1 MFSWANKQLERLAE
15 TVAPPPVDPTT
26 GTTSA
31 SHLFLTALNS
41 GDSSGEME
49 ALAIIRTNFSNGS
62 FDPRMSLNV
71 RGMTALHVAS
81 TKCASSIIRELLTN
95 ASIYGIDVNSTDSE
109 GNTAL
114 HHAAASSTGGIDPN
128 QSLSIVKLLV
138 EEYSANVLWKN
149 YNGYTP
155 YDMARSQ
162 TVRGYLLP
170 KQLQAEAALGIMDDN
185 ATTATTTSSLVNNNA
200 GPPPTSIPIAAISN
214 HIGGEEKEDV
224 YDPVAALMRPT
235 VGALGN
241 VRNYTSVPS
250 LSTSAASSTTAATTT
265 MTMPT
270 MMSSAMSS
278 MQTPSFHQQHQEQD
292 QEQLL
297 QLTSNND
304 DATASVVHP
313 SSSSSSSSS
322 SSVLPEGWIECIDQ
336 TTNAIY
342 YYNSITGVSSWDHPS
357 SLSSSLIQGEGVVGG
372 GGDINHYTG
381 TIETNLQKDA
391 LPDGWIECVDPTNSN
406 IVYYY
411 NETTGVSQWDRPI
424 TTMEDD
430 TPTNNNEGGNNVN
443 WDTLQ
448 KDIAAITV
456 TDDITNNDSDNIVVE
471 DIVLTNA
478 NDVNVAKTVAEES
491 IQSLSHT
498 TNECFEQ
505 PAISSATTTALMSS
519 FDEDDDDGGGDDTV
533 VSPPPFDTTNDPS
546 LATESLYHQP
556 PPPPMEEEIPPP
568 HKEVHDSSSMT
579 PSIVTDEQKYNM
591 PVKTTL
597 FAITPP
603 FVSVTTPKQPQ
614 PQQEQLL
621 RPLLNAPSSGNTTSN
636 RGRGGVGGPSA
647 TSTATSTIITATTR
661 LQQSSAPTSGTGGG
675 GYALRGGHANA
686 AAAILSSSSHSI
698 TAPMSGGSVGSATT
712 TTRPRV
718 LYKPD
723 GFHSSSNDRE
733 LQLKYGHVTNEHDQQ
748 RLALIGPPPTSLGVG
763 GVGGNSSS
771 TSSSSSTQ
779 VGGVGGVGGTSMPPV
794 GGVGYA
800 NNNPYFASSSSSR
813 YPLSAAPSSFGGYD
827 PNNRGVLGATSSV
840 IPAYATFQS
849 PPPKDD

>member
-1 MFSWANKQLERLAE
+1 
-15 TVAPPPVDPTT
+15 
-26 GTTSA
+26 
-31 SHLFLTALNS
+31 
-41 GDSSGEME
+41 
-49 ALAIIRTNFSNGS
+49 
-62 FDPRMSLNV
+62 MSLNV

-81 TKCASSIIRELLTN
+81 TKCASSIIRELLAN
-95 ASIYGIDVNSTDSE
+95 ASLYGIDVNSTDSE

-114 HHAAASSTGGIDPN
+114 HHAAASSSGSGTTGGMDPN
-128 QSLSIVKLLV
+128 QCLSIVKLLV
-138 EEYSANVLWKN
+138 EEYNANVLWKN
-149 YNGYTP
+149 YNALTP

-185 ATTATTTSSLVNNNA
+185 ATTTATTTTSSLVNNNA
-200 GPPPTSIPIAAISN
+200 GPPPTSIPISNISN
-214 HIGGEEKEDV
+214 HIGGEKEEDV

-250 LSTSAASSTTAATTT
+250 LSTSAATTTTATTT
-265 MTMPT
+265 SMPT
-270 MMSSAMSS
+270 MMSHTMSS
-278 MQTPSFHQQHQEQD
+278 PMMQTPSFHQQYQEQD

-297 QLTSNND
+297 QPTSNNND
-304 DATASVVHP
+304 NATESVVPP
-313 SSSSSSSSS
+313 SSSSPSS

-336 TTNAIY
+336 MTNAIY

-357 SLSSSLIQGEGVVGG
+357 SSSSSLIQGEGGGG
-372 GGDINHYTG
+372 GGDDVNHYTE

-391 LPDGWIECVDPTNSN
+391 LQDGWIECVDPTNSN

-411 NETTGVSQWDRPI
+411 NETTGVSQWDRPM
-424 TTMEDD
+424 TMEDD
-430 TPTNNNEGGNNVN
+430 TPSKNEGGNNVN

-448 KDIAAITV
+448 KDIAAVTV
-456 TDDITNNDSDNIVVE
+456 TDDNTNNDIDNIVVE

-478 NDVNVAKTVAEES
+478 NDVHVAKTVAEES
-491 IQSLSHT
+491 IQSFSHT

-505 PAISSATTTALMSS
+505 PVISVATTTALMSS
-519 FDEDDDDGGGDDTV
+519 FGEDDDDDGGDDNVLST
-533 VSPPPFDTTNDPS
+533 PPLDTTNDPS

-556 PPPPMEEEIPPP
+556 QPTEEEMPPP
-568 HKEVHDSSSMT
+568 HEEVVHNSSSTT
-579 PSIVTDEQKYNM
+579 PSIITDKQKQNM

-614 PQQEQLL
+614 QQEQEPL
-621 RPLLNAPSSGNTTSN
+621 RPLLNAPSSGNTTGT
-636 RGRGGVGGPSA
+636 RGRVGGGGLTA
-647 TSTATSTIITATTR
+647 TSTATSTITASTR
-661 LQQSSAPTSGTGGG
+661 LQQSSAPTSGTKGGG

-686 AAAILSSSSHSI
+686 AAAILSSSSTHHYST
-698 TAPMSGGSVGSATT
+698 TAPMSGGSVGSGS
-712 TTRPRV
+712 TRPRV
-718 LYKPD
+718 IYKPD

-748 RLALIGPPPTSLGVG
+748 RLALIGPPPTSLGVVG
-763 GVGGNSSS
+763 GVG
-771 TSSSSSTQ
+771 SSSTQ
-779 VGGVGGVGGTSMPPV
+779 QGVGGGTSMPPV

-800 NNNPYFASSSSSR
+800 NNNPYFASSSSSSR
-813 YPLSAAPSSFGGYD
+813 YPSSAAPSSFGGYD
-827 PNNRGVLGATSSV
+827 PNNRGGATSSV
-840 IPAYATFQS
+840 VPAYATFQS

>member
-1 MFSWANKQLERLAE
+1 
-15 TVAPPPVDPTT
+15 
-26 GTTSA
+26 
-31 SHLFLTALNS
+31 
-41 GDSSGEME
+41 
-49 ALAIIRTNFSNGS
+49 
-62 FDPRMSLNV
+62 
-71 RGMTALHVAS
+71 
-81 TKCASSIIRELLTN
+81 
-95 ASIYGIDVNSTDSE
+95 
-109 GNTAL
+109 L
-114 HHAAASSTGGIDPN
+114 HHAAASSSGSGTTGGIDPN
-128 QSLSIVKLLV
+128 QCLSIVKLLV
-138 EEYSANVLWKN
+138 EEYNANVLWKN
-149 YNGYTP
+149 YNALTP

-185 ATTATTTSSLVNNNA
+185 ATTTATTTTSSLVNNNA

-214 HIGGEEKEDV
+214 HIGVEKEEEDV

-250 LSTSAASSTTAATTT
+250 LSISAAAATTTAATTT
-265 MTMPT
+265 TTTTSMPAMMSPT
-270 MMSSAMSS
+270 MSSPMM

-297 QLTSNND
+297 QPTSNNNN
-304 DATASVVHP
+304 ATESVVHP
-313 SSSSSSSSS
+313 FSSPSPSS

-357 SLSSSLIQGEGVVGG
+357 SSSSLIQGEGE
-372 GGDINHYTG
+372 GDVNHYTE
-381 TIETNLQKDA
+381 TIETNIQKDA
-391 LPDGWIECVDPTNSN
+391 LPNGWIECVDPTNSN

-411 NETTGVSQWDRPI
+411 NETTGVSQWDRP
-424 TTMEDD
+424 TTTMMEDD
-430 TPTNNNEGGNNVN
+430 TLTNINEGGNNVN

-448 KDIAAITV
+448 KDIAAVTV
-456 TDDITNNDSDNIVVE
+456 TDDNTNNNIDNIVVE

-478 NDVNVAKTVAEES
+478 NDVHVAKTVAEES
-491 IQSLSHT
+491 IQSFSHT

-505 PAISSATTTALMSS
+505 PVIPSATTTALMSS
-519 FDEDDDDGGGDDTV
+519 FGEDDDDGVDNDNFA
-533 VSPPPFDTTNDPS
+533 SPPPFDTTNDPS
-546 LATESLYHQP
+546 LPTESLYHQP
-556 PPPPMEEEIPPP
+556 PPPPPTEEEMPPP
-568 HKEVHDSSSMT
+568 YQEVHDPSSTTS
-579 PSIVTDEQKYNM
+579 SIIIADEQKQNL
-591 PVKTTL
+591 PVKSS

-614 PQQEQLL
+614 QQQQEQPL

-636 RGRGGVGGPSA
+636 RGRVGGGGSTA
-647 TSTATSTIITATTR
+647 TSTHTSTIITAGTR
-661 LQQSSAPTSGTGGG
+661 LQQSSAPTSGTKGGG

-686 AAAILSSSSHSI
+686 AAAILSSSSSTHHST

-712 TTRPRV
+712 RPRV
-718 LYKPD
+718 IYKPD

-748 RLALIGPPPTSLGVG
+748 RLALIGPPPTGDVG
-763 GVGGNSSS
+763 
-771 TSSSSSTQ
+771 SSSSGCSTQ
-779 VGGVGGVGGTSMPPV
+779 QGVGGTSMPPV

-813 YPLSAAPSSFGGYD
+813 YPSSAAPSSFGGYD

-840 IPAYATFQS
+840 VPAYATFQS